1 MRRLMNFLRGMVI
14 LRLTGPFP
22 ERLINL
28 CAQEGIDF
36 WAMEWPDEH
45 TVRLTTR
52 RYTLRRFKELARKAG
67 CEVEQ
72 EGSRGLPDFLGRF
85 RTRYT
90 FLLGL
95 AFALCAVS
103 FLSRFVLT
111 IDVTGNQEVPTAVIL
126 SQQIGRAHV

>member
-36 WAMEWPDEH
+36 WAMEWLDEN

-52 RYTLRRFKELARKAG
+52 RHTLARLRELARKAG
-67 CEVEQ
+67 CEMERVPA
-72 EGSRGLPDFLGRF
+72 GACP
-85 RTRYT
+85 T
-90 FLLGL
+90 FWAASAPGTP
-95 AFALCAVS
+95 FWWGWSSPCA
-103 FLSRFVLT
+103 R
-111 IDVTGNQEVPTAVIL
+111 
-126 SQQIGRAHV
+126 